1 MEDSHASRKHL
12 PQPTPRLTVFF
23 DGQCPLCRREIAHYR
38 RRKGSETIDWIDI
51 TRDPER
57 LTTHGLG
64 FDAAMARFHV
74 RDGTGR
80 WHTGAAAF
88 AELWSQL
95 SGYRWLARGL
105 RALGV
110 LPTLDR
116 LYTRFARRRLRHR
129 GVKPE
134 CTRCAGAFGPAN
146 SENP

>member
-1 MEDSHASRKHL
+1 MEDTHASRKHL
-12 PQPTPRLTVFF
+12 PQPTPRLTVFY

-57 LTTHGLG
+57 LTVHGLG

-74 RDGTGR
+74 KDGTGR

-105 RALGV
+105 RAPGV
-110 LPTLDR
+110 LPALDR
-116 LYTRFARRRLRHR
+116 FYTRFARRRLRHR
-129 GVKPE
+129 GVMPE